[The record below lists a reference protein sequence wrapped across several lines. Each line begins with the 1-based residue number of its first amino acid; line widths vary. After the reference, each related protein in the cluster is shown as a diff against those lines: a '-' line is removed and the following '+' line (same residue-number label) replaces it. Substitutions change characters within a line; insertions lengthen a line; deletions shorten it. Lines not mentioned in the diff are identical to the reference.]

1 MPVSATHVVASRSRP
16 FARAWFRLGLAA
28 IVLGSFAFATS
39 TAAAQS
45 TAVTSRLIVFTGGNF
60 AGNVNVNYSGAL
72 DLEFDAGLGSTPIG
86 GVRYEKA
93 FLGYLAFG
101 GEIVSSFWRPDGGNR
116 RNAMLDFAMTPRFRY
131 RFVLSER
138 FMVEPYIVV
147 PFGFSLAIWNSSVDT
162 MGLDR
167 VNPGLVV
174 GALAGTTFLTRSHV
188 GAMVEFGWIHH
199 VAYDNGSDGSRWTM
213 LMNQIAL
220 RAGVVY
226 AF

>member
-1 MPVSATHVVASRSRP
+1 VRP
-16 FARAWFRLGLAA
+16 WC
-28 IVLGSFAFATS
+28 VLVLAFAATVGFGVTPS
-39 TAAAQS
+39 SVSAQS
-45 TAVTSRLIVFTGGNF
+45 TAVTSRLVVFTGGNF
-60 AGNVNVNYSGAL
+60 AGNVNVNYAG
-72 DLEFDAGLGSTPIG
+72 GLGTGGVEGDLGTAPIG

-101 GEIVSSFWRPDGGNR
+101 GEVVSTFWRGEGGNR
-116 RNAMLDFAMTPRFRY
+116 RNALLDFAMTPRFRY

-147 PFGFSLAIWNSSVDT
+147 PFGFSLAIWNSSVDLGGI
-162 MGLDR
+162 GLDR

-199 VAYDNGSDGSRWTM
+199 VAYDNDSDGGRWTM